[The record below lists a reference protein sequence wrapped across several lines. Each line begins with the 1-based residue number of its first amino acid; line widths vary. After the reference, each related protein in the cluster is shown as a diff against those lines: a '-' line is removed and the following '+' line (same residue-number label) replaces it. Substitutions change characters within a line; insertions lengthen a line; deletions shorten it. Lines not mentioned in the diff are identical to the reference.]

1 MLHAGI
7 LSQVQGKIS
16 SVKFVEPKRLICVLK
31 LYLDWT
37 IYFQRVTV
45 LVYFEAK
52 SLQWNLSSGKDNMWA
67 CFYMLGLNNLFS
79 LSQLQW
85 LITVLV
91 YFVAWLLMYYL
102 PNGTLGFVWSD
113 DTKYLLGPVC
123 SMRHT
128 TSGHY
133 THDCSKQD
141 LHVTLHRLMYFCP
154 YLHKVKFM

>member
-16 SVKFVEPKRLICVLK
+16 SVKFVESKRLIWVLK

-52 SLQWNLSSGKDNMWA
+52 SLQWNLYSGKDNMWA

-113 DTKYLLGPVC
+113 DTSIYWALFARCDTQPQGIIPMTAVNRTCMLLFTCWCIFAPTC
-123 SMRHT
+123 T
-128 TSGHY
+128 
-133 THDCSKQD
+133 K
-141 LHVTLHRLMYFCP
+141 
-154 YLHKVKFM
+154 